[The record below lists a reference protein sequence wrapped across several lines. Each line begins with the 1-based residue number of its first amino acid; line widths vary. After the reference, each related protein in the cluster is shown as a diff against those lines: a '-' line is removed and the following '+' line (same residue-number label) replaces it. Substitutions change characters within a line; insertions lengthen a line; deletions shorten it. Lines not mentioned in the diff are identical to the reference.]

1 MIERAKGWLRWFWE
15 KAVLA
20 IFNKVIVVAVGG
32 IVATL
37 FAFNWEDLDALW
49 RYYLQPGNISGV
61 YSLDGHTYKAAPPYD
76 KIDLKWR
83 FVLKHGGTR
92 VFGTIGPVGKV
103 VYNFRG
109 YKRDK
114 FLSMA
119 YGGVREGGLGTGTI
133 TLQRDVQASG
143 GADIFWGYTVVV
155 ECMDGK
161 ALFVRCPAVMYEEGH
176 PDHAAQY
183 QSFMTTT
190 ACERVEFRPPESCEK
205 RS

>member
-103 VYNFRG
+103 VQRA
-109 YKRDK
+109 RV
-114 FLSMA
+114 
-119 YGGVREGGLGTGTI
+119 GGVKVQRRDGNGAGENRSVICVRLYVFVDALLEEPEIAAAARIFAFAQLIARDFPRLPREFHFALPRLGHIHVEEHLVGQAV
-133 TLQRDVQASG
+133 LQNDFG
-143 GADIFWGYTVVV
+143 
-155 ECMDGK
+155 
-161 ALFVRCPAVMYEEGH
+161 
-176 PDHAAQY
+176 
-183 QSFMTTT
+183 
-190 ACERVEFRPPESCEK
+190 
-205 RS
+205 RSARHSR